1 MKSEPALPDRELL
14 TGLVERVTY
23 QSAENGFC
31 VLRVKARVTGWK
43 PHRSAD
49 FSAEW
54 CAKKLGLNSLPTR
67 PATSGLP
74 DRDGRRARRPRD
86 GRPNR
91 HANAL
96 PNPRTICRPLH
107 SKLHPGKSSTGS
119 TGSRSRSAPTD
130 FGKGREAID
139 SPMIPRI
146 PAFHGSTVEFAESY
160 RSYTAEPSSLSWT
173 HDARRV
179 DDCIPAPK

>member
-1 MKSEPALPDRELL
+1 M
-14 TGLVERVTY
+14 T
-23 QSAENGFC
+23 
-31 VLRVKARVTGWK
+31 VTGWK

-96 PNPRTICRPLH
+96 PNPRTICGPLH

-146 PAFHGSTVEFAESY
+146 PAFHGSTAEFAESY
-160 RSYTAEPSSLSWT
+160 RSYTAEPSPLSWT